1 MEDLKELFKINRESK
16 LPLYDQIEQNFRE
29 LISEGKLLPGDVI
42 PSEWELSELY
52 GVSRLT
58 VRRALDNLA
67 HHNWLNR
74 RQGVGT
80 FITNPSVASISPSK
94 LSFTEQMR
102 SIGRQP
108 SSRLIS
114 IQVVPANAEVANQLM
129 LQEGDSVVEIR
140 RVRLADNK
148 PILLEASYLSQ
159 ARFRELETA
168 TALANSSL
176 YEYLSKHYQ
185 TTIVEMVQTLQPI
198 LLAESES
205 QYLEAQAG
213 SPAIYSEVVAYSN
226 EGDPVE
232 YCWSVTSADKSKFYF
247 RFRRGENI

>member
-1 MEDLKELFKINRESK
+1 MEDPRDLFKIKRESK
-16 LPLYDQIEQNFRE
+16 LPLYNQIEQNFWE
-29 LISEGKLLPGDVI
+29 LISDGKLSPGDAV

-58 VRRALDNLA
+58 VRRALDDLA
-67 HHNWLNR
+67 HHNWLDR

-108 SSRLIS
+108 SSRLVS
-114 IQVVPANAEVANQLM
+114 IQVMPASAEVANQLM
-129 LQEGDSVVEIR
+129 LQEEDPVVEIK
-140 RVRLADNK
+140 RVRLAAGK
-148 PILLEASYLSQ
+148 PILFEASYLSQ
-159 ARFRELETA
+159 ARFRELENA
-168 TALANSSL
+168 TDLATGSL
-176 YEYLSKHYQ
+176 YEHLSRHYQ
-185 TTIVEMVQTLQPI
+185 VTIVEMVQTLQPV
-198 LLAESES
+198 LLAESEAL
-205 QYLEAQAG
+205 YLEAQAG
-213 SPAIYSEVVAYSN
+213 SPAIYCEVVAYSN

-247 RFRRGENI
+247 RFRRGENS